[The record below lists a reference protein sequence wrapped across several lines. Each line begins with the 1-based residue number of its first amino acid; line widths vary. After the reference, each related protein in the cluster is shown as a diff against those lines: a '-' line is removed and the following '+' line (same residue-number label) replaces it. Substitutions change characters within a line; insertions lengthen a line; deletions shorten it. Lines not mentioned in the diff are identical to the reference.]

1 MGGFFN
7 GLKGEAMAYP
17 TDYRYTKDHE
27 WVQLKGNRA
36 RIGITDHAQAELGDI
51 VFVELPAIGTS
62 VNKGDNIAT
71 VESVKAVG
79 DVFSPASGKVV
90 GINDALESAPE
101 TINSAPHVGGWIVD
115 LEVVDLAGLDDT
127 MDAAA
132 YESFV
137 SGA

>member
-1 MGGFFN
+1 
-7 GLKGEAMAYP
+7 MAYP

-27 WVQLKGNRA
+27 WVHLQGSLA

-62 VNKGDNIAT
+62 VQKGDNVAT

-79 DVFSPASGKVV
+79 DVFSPASGKVLGV
-90 GINDALESAPE
+90 NEVLESSPE
-101 TINSAPHVGGWIVD
+101 TINSEPHVGGWIV
-115 LEVVDLAGLDDT
+115 EVEVSDPADLDDT

-132 YESFV
+132 YESFI